1 VSINFVIGLIGD
13 GPNNSFEYDYGNTKL
28 IKSLKSILEHR
39 NYFDINFLPFGVI
52 QKLYKWHI
60 DINGLIPEGLALDK
74 TKYLK

>member
-1 VSINFVIGLIGD
+1 
-13 GPNNSFEYDYGNTKL
+13 L